1 MLFSTEKRIVVCHC
15 LGQELQGNFC
25 SPRQSVSIKPLSP
38 RSEGDGHRSRH
49 PLHLLVLRGCQVF
62 WRPLPH
68 PVNQM
73 VNGSWYPQGYF
84 HIGNPASAD
93 VNCLL
98 GCQQQPMVLGVVWAA
113 LEPLGWIHLQPLAAG
128 GGWEVLSDTGFGYYL
143 FKKTFLHHSV
153 LH

>member
-1 MLFSTEKRIVVCHC
+1 M
-15 LGQELQGNFC
+15 
-25 SPRQSVSIKPLSP
+25 
-38 RSEGDGHRSRH
+38 
-49 PLHLLVLRGCQVF
+49 F